1 MTRLAAMLAM
11 AACLAAPAAAQFR
24 PGAPSY
30 SPETEVALAKARGA
44 GPVSPSVLSS

>member
-1 MTRLAAMLAM
+1 MLAM
-11 AACLAAPAAAQFR
+11 AACIAAPAAAQFG

-30 SPETEVALAKARGA
+30 SPETETEVALAKARGA